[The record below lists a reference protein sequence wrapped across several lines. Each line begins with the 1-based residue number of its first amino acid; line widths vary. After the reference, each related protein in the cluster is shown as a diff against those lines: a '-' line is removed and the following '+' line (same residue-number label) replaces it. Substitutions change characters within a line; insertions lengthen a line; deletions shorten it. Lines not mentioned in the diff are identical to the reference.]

1 MSDVKIGSLTNV
13 QRFTRVC
20 ASVAPY
26 VPEAAAF
33 VCEYFKNLE
42 LSLKIKTVFCALG
55 AAALLSTFHS
65 SVLAQQS
72 VVPIDSAVRTSF
84 DAISSDPRVTSALT
98 RIEAREAEMIR
109 EQFRLTEIPAPPFKE
124 EVRAAYY
131 LTLMQDRGLE
141 DAYIDSEGNA
151 IGIRRGNGDGP
162 TLLIA
167 AHLDT
172 VFPEGV
178 DTSIELRGGR
188 YYAPGIGDDTR
199 GLAAMLSIIETLNNS
214 GIQTHGD
221 IIFAANVGEE
231 GRGDLRGIKAIFRD
245 HPEIDGFVSI
255 DGVRLRR
262 ITTGGTGSRR
272 FEFRFSG
279 PGGHSFGAFGLAS
292 AIHAMGRAI
301 NKIAD
306 LETPSFPKT
315 TFTVGTVA
323 GGTSVNS
330 IAADAVF
337 ALDMRSNDREQL
349 ALLEERAKAAA
360 LEAVNEENAR
370 WRNGEISVD
379 FVLIGDRPVGR
390 TATEESLVQAA
401 ALAFDKLGIELQQ
414 LSISSTD
421 SNVPMSMGIPAI
433 TIAGGGNG
441 GGAHSP
447 DEWFVPTNSH
457 EGPQTSF
464 LIILAMV
471 GIQGVD
477 TGLLEQRSR

>member
-1 MSDVKIGSLTNV
+1 MNRFSVFVAIILSAMS
-13 QRFTRVC
+13 
-20 ASVAPY
+20 
-26 VPEAAAF
+26 AAF
-33 VCEYFKNLE
+33 SSSAAGQQTQ
-42 LSLKIKTVFCALG
+42 SL
-55 AAALLSTFHS
+55 
-65 SVLAQQS
+65 
-72 VVPIDSAVRTSF
+72 VPIEPEIRTSF
-84 DAISSDPRVTSALT
+84 NSISNDPRVKNAL
-98 RIEAREAEMIR
+98 IEIETREAETVR

-131 LTLMQDRGLE
+131 LTLMKERGLE
-141 DAYIDSEGNA
+141 DAYIDQEGNV

-162 TLLIA
+162 TFLIA

-178 DTSIELRGGR
+178 DTSVELRGGR

-199 GLAAMLSIIETLNNS
+199 GLAALLSIIEAINES

-221 IIFAANVGEE
+221 IMFAGNVGEE

-292 AIHAMGRAI
+292 AIHAMGRTI
-301 NKIAD
+301 SKIAD
-306 LETPSFPKT
+306 FETPSFPKT
-315 TFTVGTVA
+315 TYTVGTVE

-360 LEAVNEENAR
+360 LEAVAEENAR
-370 WRNGEISVD
+370 WDNGEIKVD
-379 FVLIGDRPVGR
+379 FILIGDRPVGK
-390 TATEESLVQAA
+390 TASETPLVQVA
-401 ALAFDKLGIELQQ
+401 ALAFDELGIELQD
-414 LSISSTD
+414 LGISSTD
-421 SNVPMSMGIPAI
+421 SNVPMSLDIPAI

-447 DEWFVPTNSH
+447 DEWFIPTNSH

-464 LIILAMV
+464 LITLAMV
-471 GIQGVD
+471 GIQGVSPA
-477 TGLLEQRSR
+477 LLDQSRR

>member
-1 MSDVKIGSLTNV
+1 MTRISLPLLTSITCL
-13 QRFTRVC
+13 F
-20 ASVAPY
+20 
-26 VPEAAAF
+26 
-33 VCEYFKNLE
+33 
-42 LSLKIKTVFCALG
+42 SLIHSA
-55 AAALLSTFHS
+55 TF
-65 SVLAQQS
+65 AQQT
-72 VVPIDSAVRTSF
+72 VVPIDDAVRDSF
-84 DAISSDPRVTSALT
+84 TRIISDPRIAQALT
-98 RIEAREAEMIR
+98 RIEAREAEMVQ

-131 LTLMQDRGLE
+131 LELMKQRGLP

-162 TLLIA
+162 TFLIA

-178 DTSIELRGGR
+178 DTSVELRGGR

-199 GLAAMLSIIETLNNS
+199 GLAAMLSIIETLESS

-221 IIFAANVGEE
+221 IMFAANVGEE

-292 AIHAMGRAI
+292 AIHAMGRTI
-301 NKIAD
+301 DKIAD
-306 LETPSFPKT
+306 FETPDSPKT

-360 LEAVNEENAR
+360 LAAVAEENAR
-370 WRNGEISVD
+370 WNNGEISVE

-390 TATEESLVQAA
+390 TPTQSALVQAA
-401 ALAFDKLGIELQQ
+401 ALAFDEVGIELQE

-421 SNVPMSMGIPAI
+421 SNVPMSLGIPAI
-433 TIAGGGNG
+433 TVAGGGNG

-447 DEWFVPTNSH
+447 DEWFIPTDSH
-457 EGPQTSF
+457 QGPQTSF
-464 LIILAMV
+464 LITLAMV
-471 GIQGVD
+471 GIQGVEP
-477 TGLLEQRSR
+477 GLLEQSGR

>member
-1 MSDVKIGSLTNV
+1 MRIN
-13 QRFTRVC
+13 
-20 ASVAPY
+20 
-26 VPEAAAF
+26 
-33 VCEYFKNLE
+33 
-42 LSLKIKTVFCALG
+42 TVFFALSF
-55 AAALLSTFHS
+55 AALLSSLHP

-72 VVPIDSAVRTSF
+72 VVPIDNKVRNSF
-84 DAISSDPRVTSALT
+84 DAISSDPRVTAGLI
-98 RIEAREAEMIR
+98 RIQDREAEMIR

-124 EVRAAYY
+124 EMRAAYY
-131 LTLMQDRGLE
+131 LTLMRDRGLE

-178 DTSIELRGGR
+178 DTTIELRGGR

-199 GLAAMLSIIETLNNS
+199 GLAAMLSIIETLNDS

-221 IIFAANVGEE
+221 IMFAANVGEE

-292 AIHAMGRAI
+292 AIHAMGRTI
-301 NKIAD
+301 NKIA
-306 LETPSFPKT
+306 EFKTPSFPKT

-349 ALLEERAKAAA
+349 TLLEKRAKAAA
-360 LEAVNEENAR
+360 EEAVGEENAR
-370 WRNGEISVD
+370 WGNGEITVD
-379 FVLIGDRPVGR
+379 FVLIGDRPAGR
-390 TATEESLVQAA
+390 TATENSLVQAA
-401 ALAFDKLGIELQQ
+401 ALAFDKVGIELQQ

-421 SNVPMSMGIPAI
+421 SNIPMSLGIPAI

-447 DEWFVPTNSH
+447 DEWFTPTNSH

-464 LIILAMV
+464 LIALAMV

-477 TGLLEQRSR
+477 TGLLEQQNL

>member
-1 MSDVKIGSLTNV
+1 MRIN
-13 QRFTRVC
+13 
-20 ASVAPY
+20 
-26 VPEAAAF
+26 
-33 VCEYFKNLE
+33 
-42 LSLKIKTVFCALG
+42 TVFFALSF
-55 AAALLSTFHS
+55 AALLSSLHP

-72 VVPIDSAVRTSF
+72 VVPIDNKVRNSF
-84 DAISSDPRVTSALT
+84 DAISSDPRVTAGLI
-98 RIEAREAEMIR
+98 RIQDREAEMIR

-131 LTLMQDRGLE
+131 LTLMRDRGLE

-199 GLAAMLSIIETLNNS
+199 GLAAMLSIIETLNDS

-221 IIFAANVGEE
+221 IMFAANVGEE

-292 AIHAMGRAI
+292 AIHAMGRTI
-301 NKIAD
+301 NKIA
-306 LETPSFPKT
+306 EFKTPSFPKT

-349 ALLEERAKAAA
+349 ALLEKRAKAAA
-360 LEAVNEENAR
+360 EEAVGEENAR
-370 WRNGEISVD
+370 WGNGEITVD
-379 FVLIGDRPVGR
+379 FVLIGDRPAGR
-390 TATEESLVQAA
+390 TATENSLVQAA
-401 ALAFDKLGIELQQ
+401 ALAFDKVGIELQQ
-414 LSISSTD
+414 LGISSTD
-421 SNVPMSMGIPAI
+421 SNIPMSLGIPAI

-447 DEWFVPTNSH
+447 DEWFTPTNSH

-464 LIILAMV
+464 LIALAMV

-477 TGLLEQRSR
+477 TGLLEQQSR